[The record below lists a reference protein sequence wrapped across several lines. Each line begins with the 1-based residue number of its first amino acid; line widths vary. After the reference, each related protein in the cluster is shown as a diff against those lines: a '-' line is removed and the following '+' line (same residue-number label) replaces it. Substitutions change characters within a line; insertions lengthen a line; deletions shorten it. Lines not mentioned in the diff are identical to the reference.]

1 MEMGAFSVS
10 LAVKDLQ
17 AAQAFYEKLGFSRTG
32 GDGKGYLIIKIN
44 VHVCESGATVG
55 LFQGMLIERGQHAS
69 AALQVVPGIGS
80 YPDPDLQHHLQPHAA
95 CGKDGSPL
103 EEFTDVREIR
113 ESLLA
118 GGIDLTTDTDPA
130 GIERVSKHFRQV
142 RMRADAA
149 HIA

>member
-32 GDGKGYLIIKIN
+32 GDGKGYLILIM
-44 VHVCESGATVG
+44 VHGGATVG
-55 LFQGMLIERGQHAS
+55 LFQGMFEGNILTFN
-69 AALQVVPGIGS
+69 PGMR
-80 YPDPDLQHHLQPHAA
+80 Q
-95 CGKDGSPL
+95 DGSPL

-130 GIERVSKHFRQV
+130 GTGP
-142 RMRADAA
+142 A
-149 HIA
+149 HIAFRDPDGNAILIDQFYPKPGTLERT